1 MAWREITVG
10 ETRWNVSPVAEKT
23 QRTNA
28 WRLVLS
34 FRPSPPHRRSI
45 CAPTALQAASR
56 TDLFAKADRL
66 TIDKIVA
73 ALAERLR

>member
-28 WRLVLS
+28 WRLVLA
-34 FRPSPPHRRSI
+34 FRPSPPQRRSVW
-45 CAPTALQAASR
+45 APTELHSSSR
-56 TDLFAKADRL
+56 TDLFAQADRL
-66 TIDKIVA
+66 TIAKIVA